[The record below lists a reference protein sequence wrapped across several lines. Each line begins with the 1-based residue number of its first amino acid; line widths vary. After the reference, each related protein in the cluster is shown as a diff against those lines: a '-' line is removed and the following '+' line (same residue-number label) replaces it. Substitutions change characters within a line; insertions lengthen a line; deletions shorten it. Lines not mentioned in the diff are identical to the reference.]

1 MLMTSRVLTAVGR
14 GGRSCKDPMVSKRR
28 PDESPHDA
36 SSQDPAPADVDGAAT
51 GVANGVGEPGAG
63 GDQSGGRIQ
72 RTKAKAE
79 QTRGQV
85 MEVAERV
92 VAARPDTP
100 LIDTGFE
107 IYEKDSRIAG
117 GMLAGAVAFRLFLL
131 LVPLLLV
138 LVAGLGFMSVSNT
151 QRSAASQ
158 LDFSDTLVSTMQ
170 TVGQTA
176 ARGRWITLWIGLA
189 ATVMAVRTLIKSLR
203 IVHNLAWG
211 TARKASV
218 NQPKAILAGMA
229 MVVLVVVYAV
239 ASQWIRA
246 HTPGGGFMIS
256 FVVGLGGVGVWMLAQ
271 MVLPHAPD
279 AALIDLLPGAVL
291 VGAGLQAV
299 HAFTIFYLAGRMS
312 RMSETY
318 GPLGVAIVALLWLYL
333 LGRLIVSA
341 AVINASLWER
351 KERGA
356 LIWAPIDI
364 SMFRGD
370 R

>member
-1 MLMTSRVLTAVGR
+1 MI
-14 GGRSCKDPMVSKRR
+14 PMVSKHHRAA
-28 PDESPHDA
+28 PSPHAPSNDEP
-36 SSQDPAPADVDGAAT
+36 SQGPTSVEAD
-51 GVANGVGEPGAG
+51 GVAGDVVAGDVVGSN
-63 GDQSGGRIQ
+63 QSDGQSVGRIQ
-72 RTKAKAE
+72 RTRAKAE

-85 MEVAERV
+85 MDVAERV

-158 LDFSDTLVSTMQ
+158 LNFSDALVSTMQ

-218 NQPKAILAGMA
+218 NQPKAILVGVA
-229 MVVLVVVYAV
+229 MVVLVVVYGV

-246 HTPGGGFMIS
+246 HTPGGGVLIS
-256 FVVGLGGVGVWMLAQ
+256 FVIGFGGVAVWMLAQ

-279 AALIDLLPGAVL
+279 ATLFDLLPGAVL

-299 HAFTIFYLAGRMS
+299 HAFTVFYLAGRMS

>member
-1 MLMTSRVLTAVGR
+1 MDPGYAAHTAEGV
-14 GGRSCKDPMVSKRR
+14 
-28 PDESPHDA
+28 A
-36 SSQDPAPADVDGAAT
+36 GAAAST
-51 GVANGVGEPGAG
+51 SEGNAGVAASTATDTTGNTAADTVTNTGSAAVEG
-63 GDQSGGRIQ
+63 QRTGRIQ
-72 RTKAKAE
+72 RSRAKAE
-79 QTRGQV
+79 KTRGQV

-92 VAARPDTP
+92 VAARPETP

-117 GMLAGAVAFRLFLL
+117 GMLAGAIAFRLFLL

-138 LVAGLGFMSVSNT
+138 LVAGLGFMSASGT
-151 QRSAASQ
+151 QRSASSQ
-158 LDFSDTLVSTMQ
+158 LDLSDTLVSTMQ

-176 ARGRWITLWIGLA
+176 ARGRWTTLGIGLA

-211 TARKASV
+211 TARKAAV
-218 NQPKAILAGMA
+218 NQPKAIAAGMA
-229 MVVLVVVYAV
+229 MVVLIVAYAIG
-239 ASQWIRA
+239 SQWIRA
-246 HTPGGGFMIS
+246 HTPGGGVMIS
-256 FVVGLGGVGVWMLAQ
+256 FVIGLGGVGVWMLAQ
-271 MVLPHAPD
+271 LLLPHAPD
-279 AALIDLLPGAVL
+279 AGPLDLLPGAVL

-351 KERGA
+351 KDRGA
-356 LIWAPIDI
+356 LIWAPIDF
-364 SMFRGD
+364 SMFRGE